1 MSGKL
6 NHFDD
11 RGNAVMVDV
20 SSKGPTVRT
29 AVARGEIRV
38 TREILEAI
46 QAGTVKKG
54 DVLGVAR
61 VAGIMAVKRTW
72 ELIPLCHPLILDHCA
87 LELDTDAQ
95 RLTVTAEC
103 TVRCTGRTGVEMEAL
118 QGVTTALLTVYDMCK
133 ALSHEMV
140 LGPIRLLSKDGGK
153 SGPFRFGESHD

>member
-1 MSGKL
+1 
-6 NHFDD
+6 
-11 RGNAVMVDV
+11 MVDV

-46 QAGTVKKG
+46 QAGTGEKRGRAGRSPGGG
-54 DVLGVAR
+54 DHGGQAHLGTSYPCV
-61 VAGIMAVKRTW
+61 
-72 ELIPLCHPLILDHCA
+72 HPLLLDHCA

-140 LGPIRLLSKDGGK
+140 LGPIHLVSKDGGK

>member
-11 RGNAVMVDV
+11 SGNAVMVDV

-54 DVLGVAR
+54 DVLA
-61 VAGIMAVKRTW
+61 
-72 ELIPLCHPLILDHCA
+72 
-87 LELDTDAQ
+87 
-95 RLTVTAEC
+95 
-103 TVRCTGRTGVEMEAL
+103 
-118 QGVTTALLTVYDMCK
+118 
-133 ALSHEMV
+133 
-140 LGPIRLLSKDGGK
+140 
-153 SGPFRFGESHD
+153 

>member
-11 RGNAVMVDV
+11 SGNAVMVDV

-72 ELIPLCHPLILDHCA
+72 ELIPLCHPLLLDHCA

-133 ALSHEMV
+133 ALSKTMEIGEIHLEMK
-140 LGPIRLLSKDGGK
+140 SGGK
-153 SGPFRFGESHD
+153 SGTYVRKEEV